1 MQPDVSAVIL
11 AAGLGTRMKSSLAK
25 VLHRAAGAPLIEHVA
40 RAALAV
46 AAPERTVVVTGHQ
59 ADQVQAAV
67 SRHGVRFQLQAEQL
81 GTGHALSVCRS
92 QPGLGSGL
100 LLVLYGDCPLL
111 LPSTLQALIEAHRRA
126 GAAATV
132 LTARLADPSGYGRI
146 LRDPEGRV
154 AAIVEHKD
162 ATPEQRAIS
171 EINSGI
177 YCFDANLLWPCLERV
192 RPSPVTGELYLTD
205 VIALLRQDGR
215 SAVPFLVENAAEVLG
230 INTRVE
236 LAEADRI
243 LRARKTRALMLEGV
257 TIEKPETVSIDL
269 DVEAGR
275 DSSIGPFAQLL
286 GATRLG
292 PGARIGACSILVN
305 TIVEE
310 GAEVLPFCH
319 IEDSRLAPGSRVGP
333 YARLRMRSTVAA
345 GAHVGNF
352 VEMKNSTLGEGAK
365 AMHLAYL
372 GDSTIGPRANI
383 GAGTITCNYDGFRKH
398 PTTIG
403 AGAFIGSNSTLVAPV
418 VIGDGSFV
426 AAASIVTKDVPPDAL
441 AIGRAQQVNREGWAS
456 ARRQQEREK
465 SGQS

>member
-1 MQPDVSAVIL
+1 MQPDVSVVIL

-25 VLHRAAGAPLIEHVA
+25 VLHRAGGAPLIEHVVRAA
-40 RAALAV
+40 RAV
-46 AAPERTVVVTGHQ
+46 APPERIVVVTGHQ
-59 ADQVQAAV
+59 SADVEAAV
-67 SRHGVRFQLQAEQL
+67 ARHGVRFQLQAEQK
-81 GTGHALSVCRS
+81 GTGHALAVCQG

-111 LPSTLQALIEAHRRA
+111 QPSTLVRLIEAHRA
-126 GAAATV
+126 SGGAASV
-132 LTARLADPSGYGRI
+132 LTVRLSDPSGYGRI
-146 LRDPEGRV
+146 LRDAEGRV
-154 AAIVEHKD
+154 AAIVEQKD
-162 ATPEQRAIS
+162 ATPEQRAVK

-177 YCFDANLLWPCLERV
+177 YCFDAAALWPRLARLQ
-192 RPSPVTGELYLTD
+192 PSPVTGELYLTD
-205 VIALLRQDGR
+205 VVALLRQDGLFTF
-215 SAVPFLVENAAEVLG
+215 PFLAGDPAEALG
-230 INTRVE
+230 INTRAE
-236 LAEADRI
+236 LAEADGI
-243 LRARKTRALMLEGV
+243 LRARKARALMLDGV

-269 DVEAGR
+269 DVEIGR
-275 DSSIGPFAQLL
+275 DAVIGPFAQLL
-286 GATRLG
+286 GATRIAA
-292 PGARIGACSILVN
+292 GARIGACSILVDAV
-305 TIVEE
+305 VEE

-319 IEDSRLAPGSRVGP
+319 IEDSRLAPGARVGP

-372 GDSTIGPRANI
+372 GDSTIGARSNI

-403 AGAFIGSNSTLVAPV
+403 AGAFIGSNATLVAPV

-441 AIGRAQQVNREGWAS
+441 AIGRAHQVNREGWAS
-456 ARRQQEREK
+456 ARREKEK
-465 SGQS
+465 SGKP

>member
-25 VLHRAAGAPLIEHVA
+25 VLHRAAGAPLIEHVV

-46 AAPERTVVVTGHQ
+46 APPDRTVVVTGHQ

-67 SRHGVRFQLQAEQL
+67 SRHGVRFQLQVEQL
-81 GTGHALSVCRS
+81 GTGHALAACRT
-92 QPGLGSGL
+92 QAGLGSGL

-111 LPSTLQALIEAHRRA
+111 RPSTLEALLDAHRRF

-146 LRDPEGRV
+146 LRDGEGRI

-162 ATPEQRAIS
+162 ATPEQRAVN

-177 YCFDANLLWPCLERV
+177 YCFDARLLWPRVERL
-192 RPSPVTGELYLTD
+192 RPSPVSGEFYLTD
-205 VIALLRQDGR
+205 VIGLLRQDGHL
-215 SAVPFLVENAAEVLG
+215 AVPFAVEDAAEVLG

-243 LRARKTRALMLEGV
+243 LRARKARDLMLDGV

-275 DSSIGPFAQLL
+275 DSCIGPFAQLL

-292 PGARIGACSILVN
+292 PGVRVGACSILVN
-305 TIVEE
+305 TVVEE

-319 IEDSRLAPGSRVGP
+319 IEDSRLAPGARVGP
-333 YARLRMRSTVAA
+333 YARLRMGSTVEA

-372 GDSTIGPRANI
+372 GDSSIGPRANI

-403 AGAFIGSNSTLVAPV
+403 AGAFIGSNATLVAPV

-426 AAASIVTKDVPPDAL
+426 AAASIVTKDVPADAL
-441 AIGRAQQVNREGWAS
+441 AIGRAHQINREGWAS
-456 ARRQQEREK
+456 ARREKEKAK

>member
-1 MQPDVSAVIL
+1 MHADVSVVIL

-25 VLHRAAGAPLIEHVA
+25 VLHRAGGAPLIEHVVRAA
-40 RAALAV
+40 RAV
-46 AAPERTVVVTGHQ
+46 APPERIVVVTGHQ
-59 ADQVQAAV
+59 ADQVEAAV
-67 SRHGVRFQLQAEQL
+67 RHHGARFQLQEEQK
-81 GTGHALSVCRS
+81 GTGHALAVCRA

-111 LPSTLQALIEAHRRA
+111 QPSTLDRLIETHRA
-126 GAAATV
+126 SGAAATV
-132 LTARLADPSGYGRI
+132 LTARLPDPAGYGRI
-146 LRDPEGRV
+146 LRDAEGRV
-154 AAIVEHKD
+154 ASIVEQKD
-162 ATPEQRAIS
+162 ATPEQRAVD

-177 YCFDANLLWPCLERV
+177 YCFDAAALWPRLDRL

-205 VIALLRQDGR
+205 VIALLRQDGLFTAP
-215 SAVPFLVENAAEVLG
+215 SLIGDPVEVLG
-230 INTRVE
+230 INTRAE

-243 LRARKTRALMLEGV
+243 LRARKARALMLDGV

-269 DVEAGR
+269 DVEIGR
-275 DSSIGPFAQLL
+275 DAVIGPFAQLL
-286 GATRLG
+286 GATRIA

-305 TIVEE
+305 AVLEE

-319 IEDSRLAPGSRVGP
+319 IEDSRLAPGARVGP

-441 AIGRAQQVNREGWAS
+441 AIGRAHQVNREGWAS
-456 ARRQQEREK
+456 ARREQEK
-465 SGQS
+465 AKG

>member
-1 MQPDVSAVIL
+1 MQPDLSVVIL

-25 VLHRAAGAPLIEHVA
+25 VLHRAGGAPLIEHVVRAA
-40 RAALAV
+40 RAV
-46 AAPERTVVVTGHQ
+46 APPERIVVVTGHQ
-59 ADQVQAAV
+59 SADVEAAV
-67 SRHGVRFQLQAEQL
+67 ARHGVRFQLQAEQK
-81 GTGHALSVCRS
+81 GTGHALAVCRE

-111 LPSTLQALIEAHRRA
+111 QPSTLLRLIEAHRA
-126 GAAATV
+126 SGAAATV

-146 LRDPEGRV
+146 LRDAEGRV
-154 AAIVEHKD
+154 AAIVEQKD
-162 ATPEQRAIS
+162 ATPEQRAVD

-177 YCFDANLLWPCLERV
+177 YCFDAAAFWPRLARLQ
-192 RPSPVTGELYLTD
+192 PSPVTGELYLTD
-205 VIALLRQDGR
+205 VIALLRQDGLFT
-215 SAVPFLVENAAEVLG
+215 VPFLIGEPVEVLG
-230 INTRVE
+230 INTRAE
-236 LAEADRI
+236 LADADGI
-243 LRARKTRALMLEGV
+243 LRARKARALMLDGV

-269 DVEAGR
+269 DVEVGR
-275 DSSIGPFAQLL
+275 DAVIGPFAQLL
-286 GATRLG
+286 GATRIAA
-292 PGARIGACSILVN
+292 GARVGACSILVN
-305 TIVEE
+305 AVIEE

-372 GDSTIGPRANI
+372 GDSTIGARANI

-441 AIGRAQQVNREGWAS
+441 AIGRAHQVNREGWAS
-456 ARRQQEREK
+456 ARREKEK
-465 SGQS
+465 SGKP

>member
-1 MQPDVSAVIL
+1 MFSDVSVVIL

-25 VLHRAAGAPLIEHVA
+25 VLHRAAGAPLIEHVIRAA
-40 RAALAV
+40 RALAP
-46 AAPERTVVVTGHQ
+46 PERIVVVTGHQ
-59 ADQVQAAV
+59 AAEVEAAV
-67 SRHGVRFQLQAEQL
+67 AHHGVRFQLQAEQK
-81 GTGHALSVCRS
+81 GTGHALAVC
-92 QPGLGSGL
+92 QGEPGLDSGL
-100 LLVLYGDCPLL
+100 LVVLYGDCPLL
-111 LPSTLQALIEAHRRA
+111 EPSTLQRLVGSHRA
-126 GAAATV
+126 SGAAATV
-132 LTARLADPSGYGRI
+132 LTARLSDPSGYGRI
-146 LRDPEGRV
+146 LRDSQGRV
-154 AAIVEHKD
+154 AAIVEQKD
-162 ATPEQRAIS
+162 ASPEQLQVD

-177 YCFDANLLWPCLERV
+177 YCFNTESLWPCIARLQ
-192 RPSPVTGELYLTD
+192 PSPVTGEIYLTD
-205 VIALLRQDGR
+205 VIALLRQEGLF
-215 SAVPFLVENAAEVLG
+215 SMPFLVDDPAEVLG
-230 INTRVE
+230 INTRAD

-243 LRARKTRALMLEGV
+243 LRARRNRALMLDGV

-269 DVEAGR
+269 DVEIGR
-275 DSSIGPFAQLL
+275 DAVIGPFAQLL
-286 GATRLG
+286 GSTRIG
-292 PGARIGACSILVN
+292 AGARVGACSILVN
-305 TIVEE
+305 AIIED

-319 IEDSRLAPGSRVGP
+319 IEDSRLASGARVGP

-403 AGAFIGSNSTLVAPV
+403 AGAFIGSNATLVAPV

-441 AIGRAQQVNREGWAS
+441 AIGRAHQVNREGWARS
-456 ARRQQEREK
+456 RREKEK
-465 SGQS
+465 SGK